1 MPKAA
6 NDTQSLMRQQQ
17 VLAAFGELA
26 LRCDD
31 LDEILTEA
39 CRLVGDALGTDLAKV
54 MELQDDTEAL
64 LVRAG
69 VGWKPGVVGR
79 VIVTAEDGS
88 SEGYALKTGEPV
100 VSDDIATETRFTYAD
115 FLTDNGV
122 RALVNVIILGGEGK
136 RPYGLLQVDSR
147 APRAFGE
154 GDTTFLR
161 TYANLLAAAVD
172 RIHSDLEK
180 SRTLDRQREAEE
192 AHQAELR
199 AINETLEAR
208 VAQRTADLHEAQEQR
223 RVAEER
229 MRQSQK
235 MEAVG
240 QLTGGVAHDFN
251 NLLTIIRSSV
261 DFLKRPDL
269 PEPRRTRYVEAI
281 SETVERAAR
290 LTRQLLAFARR
301 QPLKPEVFD
310 VSRQVAIVADL
321 VRPIV
326 GSRVII
332 EVSQCDKPCF
342 AEADVS
348 QFETALVNLS
358 VNARDAMNGEGRLIF
373 EIKRVSEIPPT
384 RGHVEATGEFI
395 AIHVRD
401 TGSGIPPDQ
410 LDAIFEPFFTTKEV
424 GQGTGL
430 GLSQVFGFVKQSG
443 GEVDVES
450 RPGEGSTFTIYI
462 PHSSAETAKAIS
474 HTPDHPADS
483 SFSACVLVVE
493 DNDRVGQFATEMLQD
508 LGYKTIW
515 AGGAEKALTVLAED
529 AHEIGAVFSDVV
541 MPGMSGVELAKVV
554 RSRYPE
560 IPVILT
566 TGYSDV
572 LAKEGRSGFELL
584 RKPYSADELNLLL
597 GKVLT
602 VEHSR

>member
-1 MPKAA
+1 
-6 NDTQSLMRQQQ
+6 
-17 VLAAFGELA
+17 
-26 LRCDD
+26 
-31 LDEILTEA
+31 
-39 CRLVGDALGTDLAKV
+39 
-54 MELQDDTEAL
+54 
-64 LVRAG
+64 
-69 VGWKPGVVGR
+69 
-79 VIVTAEDGS
+79 
-88 SEGYALKTGEPV
+88 
-100 VSDDIATETRFTYAD
+100 
-115 FLTDNGV
+115 LTDNGV

-147 APRAFGE
+147 TPRSFGE

-161 TYANLLAAAVD
+161 TYANLLAAAVE
-172 RIHSDLEK
+172 RIRAELEK
-180 SRTLDRQREAEE
+180 SKTLNQQREAEE

-199 AINETLEAR
+199 SINESLEAR
-208 VAQRTADLHEAQEQR
+208 VAQRTADLHEAQELRQI
-223 RVAEER
+223 AEER

-281 SETVERAAR
+281 SETVERASK

-301 QPLKPEVFD
+301 QPLKPEVFN
-310 VSRQVAIVADL
+310 VSRQVAAVADL

-326 GSRVII
+326 GSRVAIKVK
-332 EVSQCDKPCF
+332 ECEKPCF
-342 AEADVS
+342 AQADIS

-358 VNARDAMNGEGRLIF
+358 VNARDAMNGEGTLIF
-373 EIKRVSEIPPT
+373 EIERVSDIPPT

-401 TGSGIPPDQ
+401 TGSGVAPDQ

-450 RPGEGSTFTIYI
+450 LPGEGSTFTIYI
-462 PHSSAETAKAIS
+462 PHSPVEAAKPREPTCIHPEDIS
-474 HTPDHPADS
+474 V
-483 SFSACVLVVE
+483 SACVLVVE
-493 DNDRVGQFATEMLQD
+493 DNDRVGQFATEMLED

-515 AGGAEKALTVLAED
+515 AGGTEKALTVLAEN

-541 MPGMSGVELAKVV
+541 MPGMSGLELAKIV

-560 IPVILT
+560 IPIILT

-572 LAKEGRSGFELL
+572 LAKDGASGFELL
-584 RKPYSADELNLLL
+584 RKPYSADELHLLL

-602 VEHSR
+602 LEHTR

>member
-1 MPKAA
+1 METK
-6 NDTQSLMRQQQ
+6 TQSLMRQQL
-17 VLAAFGELA
+17 VLAKFGELA
-26 LRCDD
+26 LRSHD
-31 LDEILTEA
+31 LDEILNEA
-39 CRLVGDALGTDLAKV
+39 CRLVGDALGTDLSKV
-54 MELQDDTEAL
+54 MELQDNTINL
-64 LVRAG
+64 LVKAG

-79 VIVTAEDGS
+79 VIVIAEEGS

-100 VSDDIATETRFTYAD
+100 VSDDIETESRFTYAD
-115 FLTDNGV
+115 FLKDNGV
-122 RALVNVIILGGEGK
+122 RALVNVLILGGEGK

-147 APRAFGE
+147 TPRSFGE
-154 GDTTFLR
+154 SDTTFLR

-172 RIHSDLEK
+172 RIHADSDK
-180 SRTLDRQREAEE
+180 SRTVDRQRQAEE

-199 AINETLEAR
+199 SINESLEAR
-208 VAQRTADLHEAQEQR
+208 VAKRTADLHEAQEQR
-223 RVAEER
+223 RLAEEM

-269 PEPRRTRYVEAI
+269 PEQRRARYVEAI
-281 SETVERAAR
+281 SETVERAAK
-290 LTRQLLAFARR
+290 LTTQLLAFARR

-326 GSRVII
+326 GSRVAI
-332 EVSQCDKPCF
+332 EVSQCNTPCF
-342 AEADVS
+342 AEADIS

-358 VNARDAMNGEGRLIF
+358 VNARDAMNGEGSIVF
-373 EIKRVSEIPPT
+373 EIQRVSEIPPT
-384 RGHVEATGEFI
+384 RGHVQATGEFI

-401 TGSGIPPDQ
+401 TGSGVAPDH

-443 GEVDVES
+443 GEVDVDS

-462 PHSSAETAKAIS
+462 PHSSAEANKS
-474 HTPDHPADS
+474 SSQHLDHAVDS
-483 SFSACVLVVE
+483 TISACVLIVE
-493 DNDRVGQFATEMLQD
+493 DNDRVGQFATEMLHD

-515 AGGAEKALTVLAED
+515 AGGAEKALNVLAEE
-529 AHEIGAVFSDVV
+529 AHEIGAIFSDVV
-541 MPGMSGVELAKVV
+541 MPGMSGIELAKVV
-554 RSRYPE
+554 KNQYPQ
-560 IPVILT
+560 IPIILT
-566 TGYSDV
+566 TGYSDA
-572 LAKEGRSGFELL
+572 LAKEAVIGVELL
-584 RKPYSADELNLLL
+584 RKPYSADELNHLL
-597 GKVLT
+597 GKVLS
-602 VEHSR
+602 VEHS